1 MSQRLPTVTARQ
13 LVRVLER
20 AGWRLSRTRG
30 SHHYFV
36 HPDKRRA
43 VVVPMHPGD
52 LKRPLVAGV
61 LKDAEISRD
70 EFLRLL

>member
-1 MSQRLPTVTARQ
+1 MSQRLPTVTAKQ
-13 LVRVLER
+13 LAKVLER
-20 AGWRLSRTRG
+20 AGWRLARTTG
-30 SHHYFV
+30 SHHHYI
-36 HPDKRRA
+36 HPEKRRA

-70 EFLRLL
+70 EFVRLL

>member
-1 MSQRLPTVTARQ
+1 MSQRLPTVTAKQ
-13 LVRVLER
+13 LVKALER
-20 AGWRLSRTRG
+20 AGWRLSRTKG
-30 SHHYFV
+30 SHHYYV

-43 VVVPMHPGD
+43 IVVPMHPGD

>member
-1 MSQRLPTVTARQ
+1 LSQRLPTVTARQ

>member
-1 MSQRLPTVTARQ
+1 MSQRLPTVTSKQ
-13 LVRVLER
+13 LVKALER
-20 AGWRLSRTRG
+20 AGWRLSRTKG
-30 SHHYFV
+30 SHRYYV
-36 HPDKRRA
+36 HPDRRRA

-61 LKDAEISRD
+61 LKDADMSRD

>member
-1 MSQRLPTVTARQ
+1 MSQRLPSVTAKQ

-20 AGWRLSRTRG
+20 AGWELARTTG
-30 SHHYFV
+30 SHRIFV
-36 HPDKRRA
+36 HPEKQRA

-52 LKRPLVAGV
+52 LKRPLVAGI
-61 LKDAEISRD
+61 LKDAEIGRA